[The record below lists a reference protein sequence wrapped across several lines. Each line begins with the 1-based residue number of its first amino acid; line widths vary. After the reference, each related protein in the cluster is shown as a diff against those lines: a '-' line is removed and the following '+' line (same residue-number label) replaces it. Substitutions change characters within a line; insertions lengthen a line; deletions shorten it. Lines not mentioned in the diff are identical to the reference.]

1 MAIGIDDSAA
11 ENSTAKRYR
20 SGSWDG
26 SEWEVLIDEVK
37 QRMSELAV
45 ESGHHLSKKAKEVS
59 ERSEQAFWKT
69 RIRATTKLNII
80 PLNSFSRLLRSA
92 QLQRSTFRE
101 YMSTVV
107 VKRTP
112 RSTSSFQ
119 GGR

>member
-1 MAIGIDDSAA
+1 M
-11 ENSTAKRYR
+11 
-20 SGSWDG
+20 
-26 SEWEVLIDEVK
+26 
-37 QRMSELAV
+37 
-45 ESGHHLSKKAKEVS
+45 SKKAKEVS

-107 VKRTP
+107 DDENPEVDIKFPGGTLTLSTWREIKQLDFVRHCLQSGFLGEMSNNETLLDSSEQIRTY
-112 RSTSSFQ
+112 
-119 GGR
+119 